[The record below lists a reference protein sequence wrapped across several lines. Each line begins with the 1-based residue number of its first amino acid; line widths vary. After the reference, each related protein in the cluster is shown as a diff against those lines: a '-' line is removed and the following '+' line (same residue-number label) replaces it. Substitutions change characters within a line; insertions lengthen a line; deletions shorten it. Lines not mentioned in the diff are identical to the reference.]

1 MAYGIVLVNP
11 SDVMMITIFL
21 GLVFVGKK
29 IRFFFFL
36 RNRHTYIRNL
46 VQAQAEVILQV
57 QILPL
62 NLQAH

>member
-46 VQAQAEVILQV
+46 VQAQAEFILQV

-62 NLQAH
+62 NLQVH